1 MSMRKLV
8 IALALVGLSALP
20 AFAQAA
26 DFKTTDA
33 DGDGQ
38 VTLEEGTAAGFK
50 WTEEQFAAADAD
62 SNGVLSEAEFATAAT
77 MEAQ

>member
-8 IALALVGLSALP
+8 IALALCGLSALP
-20 AFAQAA
+20 ALAQAA

-38 VTLEEGTAAGFK
+38 VTLEEGAAAGFQ

-62 SNGVLSEAEFATAAT
+62 SNGVLSDAEFATAAT
-77 MEAQ
+77 MEVQ

>member
-8 IALALVGLSALP
+8 IAFALASLSSLP
-20 AFAQAA
+20 AYAQAA

-33 DGDGQ
+33 DSDGQ
-38 VTLEEGTAAGFK
+38 VTLEEPTAAGFK